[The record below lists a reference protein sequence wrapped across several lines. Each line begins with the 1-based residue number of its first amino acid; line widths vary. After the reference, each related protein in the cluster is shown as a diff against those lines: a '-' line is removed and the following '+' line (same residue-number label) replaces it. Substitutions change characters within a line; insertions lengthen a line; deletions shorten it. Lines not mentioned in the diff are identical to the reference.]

1 MMTEDQGKIKGM
13 EIKAHGKIKVL
24 SDINYVKQ
32 VLIKEGFY
40 DPGIL
45 QIWKEGQV
53 FGLAKRINKVLETHV
68 RGYADNTFDAEI
80 EISRDFLEHLS
91 YEGKPFYGYLVNI
104 LKKYNIP
111 FQIIDQLPPDP
122 TSVEVPE
129 KLTRWKPVVS
139 FLILLLLLAE
149 SNKEN
154 KKKHK
159 CP

>member
-1 MMTEDQGKIKGM
+1 MTAEVEGNAKGTDIKPR
-13 EIKAHGKIKVL
+13 GKIKVL
-24 SDINYVKQ
+24 TDINYVKQ

-53 FGLAKRINKVLETHV
+53 FGLAKHLGKVLETHV
-68 RGYADNTFDAEI
+68 RGYADSTLDAEI

-111 FQIIDQLPPDP
+111 FQVVDQLPPDP

-129 KLTRWKPVVS
+129 KLTNWKPS
-139 FLILLLLLAE
+139 SL
-149 SNKEN
+149 
-154 KKKHK
+154 
-159 CP
+159 C

>member
-1 MMTEDQGKIKGM
+1 MMTKDQGKIKGM

-32 VLIKEGFY
+32 VLMKEGFY

-45 QIWKEGQV
+45 QVWKEGQV
-53 FGLAKRINKVLETHV
+53 FGLAKRIGKVLETHV
-68 RGYADNTFDAEI
+68 RGYSDNTLDAEI

-91 YEGKPFYGYLVNI
+91 YEGKPFYGYLTNI

-122 TSVEVPE
+122 ISVEVPE
-129 KLTRWKPVVS
+129 KLTNWKPLIAM
-139 FLILLLLLAE
+139 LILFLLAG
-149 SNKEN
+149 SR
-154 KKKHK
+154 KK
-159 CP
+159 